1 MAALHPDCR
10 MLWLGFALCTGLNGP
25 LSAAASL
32 SVAADGADTIVF
44 DSGNASVD
52 PDANT
57 LRLGKGIW
65 IHRGD
70 DLSIKAREAT
80 AHSLEKSRQDNV
92 WDLISEVQ
100 ILFEGTELI
109 ADKAT
114 VQFANKRLSL
124 AKVVGV
130 PATFAHHPKDSAQH
144 YKGRANSIEFDD
156 AKSTVRFAGNA
167 WFSDGRYEISTEA
180 VVYNVK
186 THVFESEAGP
196 DDKHR
201 VTTLIPGAKKP
212 SPADPAASK

>member
-1 MAALHPDCR
+1 MAVLHPDR
-10 MLWLGFALCTGLNGP
+10 RALLLALCAGFSSLA
-25 LSAAASL
+25 LWAAAPQEE
-32 SVAADGADTIVF
+32 AEPIVF

-65 IHRGD
+65 IHRGH
-70 DLSIKAREAT
+70 DLSIRAREAT

-92 WDLISEVQ
+92 WDLNDEVE

-109 ADKAT
+109 ANKAT
-114 VQFANKRLSL
+114 VRFANKRLTL
-124 AKVVGV
+124 ANVVGV
-130 PATFAHHPKDSAQH
+130 PATFSHQPRDSARQ

-156 AKSTVRFAGNA
+156 TKSTVRFAGNA

-201 VTTLIPGAKKP
+201 VTTLIPGAKKATP
-212 SPADPAASK
+212 VDPAASK